1 MKTEFKNFMNGN
13 YYKPNEDNNIPSLYR
28 DYQIFIMN
36 QISEFTLI
44 QNDEDKIKYY
54 WLKSLD
60 DPTFKELHF
69 EFLKLKNNI
78 EDFKESFVEIT
89 SPNNIDLSMY
99 FITHYSYENECEVN
113 DTIGELIRIK
123 VDSIISN
130 FIKYNESPHTKIFQH
145 YFIVGENLPIVD
157 ERDI

>member
-99 FITHYSYENECEVN
+99 NIIHHSFEDHCEVRN
-113 DTIGELIRIK
+113 SIGELIRIK

-145 YFIVGENLPIVD
+145 YFTVGEKLPIVD
-157 ERDI
+157 VRDI